1 MAPAKRKRAAAAAA
15 AAAAAKWKVGDL
27 VLAKMKGF
35 PAWPAMISEPE
46 QWKMPST
53 KKKPLVY
60 FYGTKQIAFCN
71 YADLEAFTEEKKR
84 SLLAK
89 RHGKGA
95 DFLRA
100 VDEIIEVYDSLK
112 DIGSN
117 KVDLPAEEVKP
128 GVEKFAENN
137 SRMDTEDLV
146 SSSYMH
152 NDRKIE
158 DHYVTTRSH
167 DMVNSDR
174 PSVDERCVVNSAP
187 DEPIENVSILD
198 EMRDISL
205 RTNSFSN
212 KQRDAQPQNCY
223 TRTRVPSLRKSR
235 SSLSLESR
243 KAQGSGNFF
252 DHTNLASINL
262 VPGEH
267 KEPSHHRHE
276 DDKANSSSVSTS
288 DNVWLHSGEGTSNQP
303 VTLGASNG
311 NRMLNTPAEV
321 DSTSNREASEN
332 GTTETELKSNGTSDL
347 PMNTAVNFKRK
358 RKSDRKPGPHYRD
371 CTTPNKDDQLCAEYS
386 EILPDSPNSKNEV
399 SKSDGDEHLPL
410 VKRARVR
417 MGRSQLEDSP
427 VDEIDVS
434 NKKPELATALDQC
447 DRNGKPA
454 SPANDYSADQVSAV
468 VSSAPNLSC
477 KLDTTILSKEGHL
490 PWKNKE
496 YHPKILALDVE
507 AALPPSKRLH
517 RALEAMSAN
526 VAENTKNIPE
536 VTGPNEMTLNG
547 SLLTASSLS
556 NKSADAVVTVSNRPV
571 IVQSPEP
578 SLDTQFVHNPSGKCT
593 SESILQNNSIP
604 DSASVPSKENDHIVL
619 KGDICEETL
628 MDTKTANGS
637 WDCSELNND
646 SCGKTSALC
655 MKLNRPA
662 LNVTQATSV
671 PDRLSSSLEKASEN
685 VAASGVKETKTFGSA
700 VCDVDRSAEPI
711 DRSNNNVTS
720 NTMRHSETI
729 VADSVNNVGDTASNS
744 SLATKSSSIQSD
756 ADTRTSELHTFSS
769 LALKELNHRKIKDR
783 STSPDSMPMKELIA
797 VAQARRFSRSTSFP
811 DNFLNAK
818 YIPETS
824 INIPSKEGPHRQL
837 SPSNRI
843 IRSTSGNDNVNSR
856 SPFDNIQQKKLA
868 AHGANAA
875 RRSFKDFL
883 STLTRTK
890 ESISRATRLAME
902 CAKFGIAGEAIDI
915 IVEHLEKES
924 NLYKR
929 VDLFFL
935 VDSITQCSRNQ
946 KGGAGDVYPSLIQAV
961 LPRILYAAAP
971 PGNSAWENRKQCLKV
986 LKLWLERKTL
996 SEYIIR
1002 HHIREIETIN
1012 EASFGSSRR
1021 PSRTERALND
1031 PLRDNEGM
1039 LVDEYGSNAGFQLPN
1054 LICTKVLEEE
1064 EENSSEGRSLSF
1076 EAVTPEQDAPYN
1088 DDNEE
1093 SQMPVEKHHHILEE
1107 VDGELEMEDVAPP
1120 SDIGATTK
1128 CQPEQ
1133 SDTNRAPSDQR
1144 PSDAGPPL
1152 PVDRPPSPPPLPS
1165 SPPPVPVPQSAQ
1177 MQPKLQMASDP
1188 MAPHPQRAT
1197 YSVQSQQQHSIAE
1210 HPVSLLPQHLT
1221 MGTTIIGL
1229 QPHPCLTRDIISNHH
1244 PLHRLQINSLLCHQ
1258 NTNIGH
1264 ITGVIT
1270 VHRIPRDIGT
1280 MDMIEVITDMIEGI
1294 MDMTDNTI
1302 MMIEDTTTMIEDITM
1317 MIEAIT
1323 LMIEDII
1330 LTIEDITLMREL
1342 LGGQCTMMPLT
1353 REDILFLQVLLGFLT
1368 ILKLHQPQCTM
1379 GDHQILRQGLVQAG
1393 LGRLGYLITILP
1405 RDILWSLQFH
1415 IQLEVM
1421 VDGDLDNLFR
1431 YRSGALMLS
1440 LVCGGLTCGRVCL
1453 VSLLQVEGTHGGGA
1467 LQESGSWYLPPCTD
1481 VSHGFYGGRAA

>member
-1 MAPAKRKRAAAAAA
+1 
-15 AAAAAKWKVGDL
+15 
-27 VLAKMKGF
+27 
-35 PAWPAMISEPE
+35 ISEPE

-243 KAQGSGNFF
+243 KAQG
-252 DHTNLASINL
+252 
-262 VPGEH
+262 
-267 KEPSHHRHE
+267 
-276 DDKANSSSVSTS
+276 S

-1431 YRSGALMLS
+1431 YRS
-1440 LVCGGLTCGRVCL
+1440 
-1453 VSLLQVEGTHGGGA
+1453 
-1467 LQESGSWYLPPCTD
+1467 
-1481 VSHGFYGGRAA
+1481 

>member
-267 KEPSHHRHE
+267 KERSHHRHE

-477 KLDTTILSKEGHL
+477 KLDTTILSKEDHL

-547 SLLTASSLS
+547 TLLTTSSLS

-619 KGDICEETL
+619 RGDICEETL

-729 VADSVNNVGDTASNS
+729 VVDSVNNVGDTASNS

-756 ADTRTSELHTFSS
+756 ADTRTSEFGLQELCFNWSWGETGTAHWVSTCPFYEVLIASLCFAIFAHGFRHTFSS

-902 CAKFGIAGEAIDI
+902 CAKFGIAGE
-915 IVEHLEKES
+915 
-924 NLYKR
+924 
-929 VDLFFL
+929 
-935 VDSITQCSRNQ
+935 
-946 KGGAGDVYPSLIQAV
+946 
-961 LPRILYAAAP
+961 
-971 PGNSAWENRKQCLKV
+971 V

-1120 SDIGATTK
+1120 SDIEATTK

>member
-243 KAQGSGNFF
+243 KAQ
-252 DHTNLASINL
+252 
-262 VPGEH
+262 
-267 KEPSHHRHE
+267 
-276 DDKANSSSVSTS
+276 

-1210 HPVSLLPQHLT
+1210 HPGNMNSSVAPLPPPPFNSSGYGGQQNQIPPPPPMAPLNPPGPHGSFPAPPAPYHGNNYHRPPTTSMPNEGYHQQPPPPPPPPNQFPSVPPEHQHR
-1221 MGTTIIGL
+1221 
-1229 QPHPCLTRDIISNHH
+1229 PHHWGNNCPPYPERYRYNGHDRGNHRH
-1244 PLHRLQINSLLCHQ
+1244 DRRHH
-1258 NTNIGH
+1258 GH
-1264 ITGVIT
+1264 DRQHHYDDRGYHYDDRGYHYDDRGHYFDDRRHHFDDRGHHFDERAIRGPM
-1270 VHRIPRDIGT
+1270 HNDAADQGRYSFPPGPPRIPDHFEAPPAPMHYGRPSDPPPRPCAGWSRPPRIS
-1280 MDMIEVITDMIEGI
+1280 
-1294 MDMTDNTI
+1294 DNYSPSRHSVEPPVSHT
-1302 MMIEDTTTMIEDITM
+1302 
-1317 MIEAIT
+1317 A
-1323 LMIEDII
+1323 
-1330 LTIEDITLMREL
+1330 
-1342 LGGQCTMMPLT
+1342 GG
-1353 REDILFLQVLLGFLT
+1353 
-1368 ILKLHQPQCTM
+1368 
-1379 GDHQILRQGLVQAG
+1379 
-1393 LGRLGYLITILP
+1393 
-1405 RDILWSLQFH
+1405 
-1415 IQLEVM
+1415 
-1421 VDGDLDNLFR
+1421 
-1431 YRSGALMLS
+1431 
-1440 LVCGGLTCGRVCL
+1440 
-1453 VSLLQVEGTHGGGA
+1453 HGG
-1467 LQESGSWYLPPCTD
+1467 WRP
-1481 VSHGFYGGRAA
+1481 R

>member
-1 MAPAKRKRAAAAAA
+1 MAPAKRKRAAAVAAAA

-100 VDEIIEVYDSLK
+100 VDEIIEVYDSLRDK
-112 DIGSN
+112 GNN
-117 KVDLPAEEVKP
+117 KVDLAAEEVKP

-137 SRMDTEDLV
+137 SCMDTENLV

-152 NDRKIE
+152 NDKKIE

-174 PSVDERCVVNSAP
+174 PSVTIMGDERCVVNSAP
-187 DEPIENVSILD
+187 EPAENVSVLD

-223 TRTRVPSLRKSR
+223 TRSRVPSLRKSR
-235 SSLSLESR
+235 SSISVESR
-243 KAQGSGNFF
+243 KAQGSGSGKFF
-252 DHTNLASINL
+252 DHTNLASIDL

-267 KEPSHHRHE
+267 KERSSRHRHE
-276 DDKANSSSVSTS
+276 DDKANSGSVSTS
-288 DNVWLHSGEGTSNQP
+288 DNVWLHSGGGTSNQP
-303 VTLGASNG
+303 TLGASNS
-311 NRMLNTPAEV
+311 NRMFNPPAKV
-321 DSTSNREASEN
+321 DSTCNSEASED
-332 GTTETELKSNGTSDL
+332 GTSETELKSNGTSSL
-347 PMNTAVNFKRK
+347 PMNTAVIFTRK
-358 RKSDRKPGPHYRD
+358 RKSDRKPVPHYKD
-371 CTTPNKDDQLCAEYS
+371 CTTPNKDEQLRAEYS

-417 MGRSQLEDSP
+417 MERSQLEDSP
-427 VDEIDVS
+427 VDEIDAS
-434 NKKPELATALDQC
+434 NKKPELATTLDQC
-447 DRNGKPA
+447 EA
-454 SPANDYSADQVSAV
+454 SPANDYSADQVSTV
-468 VSSAPNLSC
+468 VSSTSNPSC
-477 KLDTTILSKEGHL
+477 KFDTTILSKEAHL

-526 VAENTKNIPE
+526 VAENINNIPE
-536 VTGPNEMTLNG
+536 VTGPNEMALIG
-547 SLLTASSLS
+547 SLLTASSHS
-556 NKSADAVVTVSNRPV
+556 NKSADAVVTVSNNPV

-593 SESILQNNSIP
+593 SESILQNNTIP
-604 DSASVPSKENDHIVL
+604 DSASVPSRENDS
-619 KGDICEETL
+619 CEETL

-637 WDCSELNND
+637 CVFSELDND

-662 LNVTQATSV
+662 LDVTQATSV

-685 VAASGVKETKTFGSA
+685 VSANGVKETKPFGSA

-711 DRSNNNVTS
+711 DHSNNNVMS
-720 NTMRHSETI
+720 NTIQHSETI
-729 VADSVNNVGDTASNS
+729 VVDSVNNVGDTASNS

-756 ADTRTSELHTFSS
+756 ADTRTSEVHTFSS

-824 INIPSKEGPHRQL
+824 INTPPKEGSHRQL

-843 IRSTSGNDNVNSR
+843 IRPTSGNDNVHSR
-856 SPFDNIQQKKLA
+856 SPFDNIQLKKLA
-868 AHGANAA
+868 GHDEANAA

-890 ESISRATRLAME
+890 ESISRATRLAIE

-1064 EENSSEGRSLSF
+1064 EESSSEDRSLSF

-1093 SQMPVEKHHHILEE
+1093 SQIPVEKHHHILEE

-1120 SDIGATTK
+1120 SDIEATTK

-1133 SDTNRAPSDQR
+1133 SDTNCAPSDQR
-1144 PSDAGPPL
+1144 PSDVGPPL
-1152 PVDRPPSPPPLPS
+1152 PVDWPPSPPPLPS
-1165 SPPPVPVPQSAQ
+1165 SPPPVPPPPPAPVPQSAQ
-1177 MQPKLQMASDP
+1177 MQPKLQMAYDSIG
-1188 MAPHPQRAT
+1188 PHPPRTT
-1197 YSVQSQQQHSIAE
+1197 YNVQSQQPHSIAE
-1210 HPVSLLPQHLT
+1210 HPGNMNSSAASLPPPPFNNSGYGGQPNQIPPPPPPPMAPLNPPGPHGSFPAPPAPYHGNNYHRPPATT
-1221 MGTTIIGL
+1221 MPNEGYHL
-1229 QPHPCLTRDIISNHH
+1229 QPPPPPPPPNQFPSVPPEHQHRPYHWGNNCPPYPERYQSNGHDRGHH
-1244 PLHRLQINSLLCHQ
+1244 RHDRRHH
-1258 NTNIGH
+1258 GH
-1264 ITGVIT
+1264 DRQQHYDDRGYHYDDRGYHYDDRGHYFDDRRHHFDDRGHHFDERAIRGPMHNEAADRGRYPFPPVICRT
-1270 VHRIPRDIGT
+1270 SSD
-1280 MDMIEVITDMIEGI
+1280 
-1294 MDMTDNTI
+1294 
-1302 MMIEDTTTMIEDITM
+1302 
-1317 MIEAIT
+1317 
-1323 LMIEDII
+1323 
-1330 LTIEDITLMREL
+1330 
-1342 LGGQCTMMPLT
+1342 
-1353 REDILFLQVLLGFLT
+1353 
-1368 ILKLHQPQCTM
+1368 
-1379 GDHQILRQGLVQAG
+1379 
-1393 LGRLGYLITILP
+1393 
-1405 RDILWSLQFH
+1405 S
-1415 IQLEVM
+1415 
-1421 VDGDLDNLFR
+1421 
-1431 YRSGALMLS
+1431 
-1440 LVCGGLTCGRVCL
+1440 
-1453 VSLLQVEGTHGGGA
+1453 
-1467 LQESGSWYLPPCTD
+1467 
-1481 VSHGFYGGRAA
+1481 

>member
-1353 REDILFLQVLLGFLT
+1353 REDILFLQPCAGPPR
-1368 ILKLHQPQCTM
+1368 IP
-1379 GDHQILRQGLVQAG
+1379 DHFEAPPAPMHYGRPSDPPPRPCAG
-1393 LGRLGYLITILP
+1393 WSRPP
-1405 RDILWSLQFH
+1405 RIS
-1415 IQLEVM
+1415 
-1421 VDGDLDNLFR
+1421 DNYSPSR
-1431 YRSGALMLS
+1431 HSVEPPVSHTA
-1440 LVCGGLTCGRVCL
+1440 GG
-1453 VSLLQVEGTHGGGA
+1453 HGG
-1467 LQESGSWYLPPCTD
+1467 WRP
-1481 VSHGFYGGRAA
+1481 R

>member
-1 MAPAKRKRAAAAAA
+1 M
-15 AAAAAKWKVGDL
+15 G
-27 VLAKMKGF
+27 
-35 PAWPAMISEPE
+35 
-46 QWKMPST
+46 
-53 KKKPLVY
+53 
-60 FYGTKQIAFCN
+60 
-71 YADLEAFTEEKKR
+71 
-84 SLLAK
+84 
-89 RHGKGA
+89 
-95 DFLRA
+95 
-100 VDEIIEVYDSLK
+100 
-112 DIGSN
+112 
-117 KVDLPAEEVKP
+117 
-128 GVEKFAENN
+128 
-137 SRMDTEDLV
+137 
-146 SSSYMH
+146 
-152 NDRKIE
+152 
-158 DHYVTTRSH
+158 
-167 DMVNSDR
+167 
-174 PSVDERCVVNSAP
+174 DERCVVNSAP
-187 DEPIENVSILD
+187 EPAENVSVLD

-223 TRTRVPSLRKSR
+223 TRSRVPSLRKSR
-235 SSLSLESR
+235 SSISVESR
-243 KAQGSGNFF
+243 KAQGSGSGKFF
-252 DHTNLASINL
+252 DHTNLASIDL

-267 KEPSHHRHE
+267 KERSSRHRHE
-276 DDKANSSSVSTS
+276 DDKANSGSVSTS
-288 DNVWLHSGEGTSNQP
+288 DNVWLHSGGGTSNQP
-303 VTLGASNG
+303 TLGASNS
-311 NRMLNTPAEV
+311 NRMFNPPAKV
-321 DSTSNREASEN
+321 DSTCNSEASED
-332 GTTETELKSNGTSDL
+332 GTSETELKSNGTSSL
-347 PMNTAVNFKRK
+347 PMNTAVIFTRK
-358 RKSDRKPGPHYRD
+358 RKSDRKPVPHYKD
-371 CTTPNKDDQLCAEYS
+371 CTTPNKDEQLRAEYS

-417 MGRSQLEDSP
+417 MERSQLEDSP
-427 VDEIDVS
+427 VDEIDAS
-434 NKKPELATALDQC
+434 NKKPELATTLDQC
-447 DRNGKPA
+447 EA
-454 SPANDYSADQVSAV
+454 SPANDYSADQVSTV
-468 VSSAPNLSC
+468 VSSTSNPSC
-477 KLDTTILSKEGHL
+477 KFDTTILSKEAHL

-526 VAENTKNIPE
+526 VAENINNIPE
-536 VTGPNEMTLNG
+536 VTGPNEMALIG
-547 SLLTASSLS
+547 SLLTASSHS
-556 NKSADAVVTVSNRPV
+556 NKSADAVVTVSNNPV

-593 SESILQNNSIP
+593 SESILQNNTIP
-604 DSASVPSKENDHIVL
+604 DSASVPSRENDS
-619 KGDICEETL
+619 CEETL

-637 WDCSELNND
+637 CVFSELDND

-662 LNVTQATSV
+662 LDVTQATSV

-685 VAASGVKETKTFGSA
+685 VSANGVKETKPFGSA

-711 DRSNNNVTS
+711 DHSNNNVMS
-720 NTMRHSETI
+720 NTIQHSETI
-729 VADSVNNVGDTASNS
+729 VVDSVNNVGDTASNS

-756 ADTRTSELHTFSS
+756 ADTRTSEVHTFSS

-824 INIPSKEGPHRQL
+824 INTPPKEGSHRQL

-843 IRSTSGNDNVNSR
+843 IRPTSGNDNVHSR
-856 SPFDNIQQKKLA
+856 SPFDNIQLKKLA
-868 AHGANAA
+868 GHDEANAA

-890 ESISRATRLAME
+890 ESISRATRLAIE

-1064 EENSSEGRSLSF
+1064 EESSSEDRSLSF

-1093 SQMPVEKHHHILEE
+1093 SQIPVEKHHHILEE

-1120 SDIGATTK
+1120 SDIEATTK

-1133 SDTNRAPSDQR
+1133 SDTNCAPSDQR
-1144 PSDAGPPL
+1144 PSDVGPPL
-1152 PVDRPPSPPPLPS
+1152 PVDWPPSPPPLPS
-1165 SPPPVPVPQSAQ
+1165 SPPPVPPPPPAPVPQSAQ
-1177 MQPKLQMASDP
+1177 MQPKLQMAYDSIG
-1188 MAPHPQRAT
+1188 PHPPRTT
-1197 YSVQSQQQHSIAE
+1197 YNVQSQQPHSIAE
-1210 HPVSLLPQHLT
+1210 HPGNMNSSAASLPPPPFNNSGYGGQPNQIPPPPPPPMAPLNPPGPHGSFPAPPAPYHGNNYHRPPATT
-1221 MGTTIIGL
+1221 MPNEGYHL
-1229 QPHPCLTRDIISNHH
+1229 QPPPPPPPPNQFPSVPPEHQHRPYHWGNNCPPYPERYQSNGHDRGHHRHDRRHHGHDRQQHYDDRGYHYDDRGYHYDDRGHYFDDRRHHFDDRGHHFDERAIRGPMHNEAADRGRYPFPPGPPPIPDHFEAPPAPMHYGRLSDPPPGPCAGWSRPPRISNNYSPSRHSVEPPVSH
-1244 PLHRLQINSLLCHQ
+1244 
-1258 NTNIGH
+1258 
-1264 ITGVIT
+1264 
-1270 VHRIPRDIGT
+1270 
-1280 MDMIEVITDMIEGI
+1280 
-1294 MDMTDNTI
+1294 
-1302 MMIEDTTTMIEDITM
+1302 
-1317 MIEAIT
+1317 AA
-1323 LMIEDII
+1323 
-1330 LTIEDITLMREL
+1330 
-1342 LGGQCTMMPLT
+1342 GG
-1353 REDILFLQVLLGFLT
+1353 
-1368 ILKLHQPQCTM
+1368 
-1379 GDHQILRQGLVQAG
+1379 
-1393 LGRLGYLITILP
+1393 
-1405 RDILWSLQFH
+1405 
-1415 IQLEVM
+1415 
-1421 VDGDLDNLFR
+1421 
-1431 YRSGALMLS
+1431 
-1440 LVCGGLTCGRVCL
+1440 
-1453 VSLLQVEGTHGGGA
+1453 HGGWR
-1467 LQESGSWYLPPCTD
+1467 S
-1481 VSHGFYGGRAA
+1481 R